1 MKRLLTIALGFALL
15 ALVKPF
21 HVGAVDAPHVNT
33 CSTCHT
39 AALSPDSTGFNN
51 NCLSCHSSGHAA
63 SSKPF
68 SVADQVNTSHK
79 WSGSDTVPA
88 AGAQPPVTGAL
99 TQVMAYTGNEMAC
112 VRCHNPHSQENDKYQ
127 RIANDNDQLCLDCHR
142 SRNVRTHTAGSH
154 PILVSYSSAYKGN
167 PAGFYK
173 TPQNA
178 NPANPSS
185 DLNYRLVNKSG
196 GKLLCTTCHGV
207 HNADSR
213 STTVDGFATISSGDG
228 NLLRTD
234 TRGKKVAVGQPDNL
248 NLCTNCHA
256 GKTNHNAGGQDIQCV
271 DCHGAHVDFDPNDP
285 TGAKGPN
292 IDLIRR
298 NLPGKTNQIFFRYT
312 GSRREYKNE
321 AGTGVCQG
329 CHTVPTS
336 IAQHASTDPKVCNTC
351 HSHNS
356 AKGAFSASCNS
367 CHGYPPMV
375 TSSGA
380 AHPPYSDCSMCHN
393 TSDPS
398 LHMNGTVNV
407 YTACNTCHDYPPA
420 YPNGTPKA
428 NSHQSSGHLYGCST
442 CHSGT
447 TANGA
452 TISNTSLHM
461 NGAYDV
467 QAGSGVS
474 FTYTYAA
481 SGGTCSNISC
491 HGNTSAT
498 WGGTA
503 ACLVCH
509 SVAQGNRAAITSQF
523 SANSHHIQGTLSNTQ
538 CYQCHWE
545 ANSDGSV
552 NGTYHHSKTPGAPV
566 ELVIY
571 GAGSRPSAYSAGV
584 TAIQYTAN
592 GTRSEIQKINSH
604 CLGCHSDQNNTTTP
618 FGDGKTPKQYAWDG
632 TSVAARYLQS
642 GTTTWGK
649 YSSVTNAAKKRIS
662 KAYSAHG
669 NAAANKRGWDTV
681 NGVDG
686 AITNTSGTA
695 SVLCYD
701 CHNSHGSAAEGV
713 TTRYASATVNGGI
726 LKNTVAGQGGYSI
739 SYKPYSAGSKAHK
752 DKRSAGASICL
763 DCHMNPTATQTPWGY
778 TSTYGATQQI
788 LGYWDSPFMS
798 YSTCGPE
805 QRYPYKKKNGVSGGH
820 FGASYAMSSTPTS
833 TIGGLCTPCHDPHGV
848 SPTLGANEQYA
859 VPLLKGTWIT
869 SPYKEDVAPA
879 NNTWL
884 TNFAGYGEGVQY
896 HIDQN
901 TFGSGILGA
910 IAGMSQS
917 VNQSAGLCLGCHPQ
931 STLTAAASSS
941 NPNPW
946 KSKNRIHESVK
957 GWKTSDS
964 TVEHNYSCSKCHA
977 AHTSSVL
984 PRLMVTD
991 CLDSTHKGRVGYNPS
1006 PVIAASSGGD
1016 GGSGSGRIPGSYSGG
1031 GWDDYPMGLPGLSA
1045 PGNVSVTCHD
1055 SANANGY
1062 GTDGTNQSWNTVTPW
1077 APAMI
1082 SGPTAVTGGL
1092 RVLLHMDEAS
1102 WNGTPNE
1109 VKDSSGG
1116 NNNGTAYNGANT
1128 VAGGISNRAGSFNGT
1143 NSSVPITYSTA
1154 TAPMDNFTLEAW
1166 IQPTATHEI
1175 DAELTSGT
1183 SGTYGQRYLF
1193 GADQMGAV
1201 NGGMGVSAGTN
1212 GISVY
1217 EHGDNYMPALA
1228 VYSGTIS
1235 SSQWTHIAVVY
1246 LDKRPSI
1253 YVNGVLVRTGLRS
1266 LRSHVYASHVVGGGS
1281 YGYFSGLVDEVAIYD
1296 KALTAADI
1304 QLHSQQ
1310 QCSVIATDLQATIN
1324 WTTFANS
1331 TSYVDYGL
1339 TTAYGSTIEN
1349 SALVTNHSVILP
1361 NLTNYSTYHYRV
1373 RSVDIVGNETVSGD
1387 NTFNIATCIV
1397 AESPFA
1403 PTAISAVAGNAQA
1416 TISWTAGSGSSSSL
1430 IRYGT
1435 ASGNY
1440 TSSIDPA
1447 ASPQTIT
1454 GLANGTTIYYQV
1466 GSKNST
1472 GTVWSDQYSVTPVG
1486 PPSAPTGI
1494 SSIAGNAQA
1503 TISWTAGT
1511 GATSSLIRYGTVSG
1525 TYTTTIDPAAS
1536 PQAITSL
1543 ANGTIYYYQVGA
1555 KNSSGTT
1562 WSTQYTVTPV
1572 ALPSAPIGISSL
1584 PGNAQATISWTAG
1597 TGATSSLIRYG
1608 TVSGTYTT
1616 TIDPAS
1622 SPQAVTGLANGTI
1635 YYYQVGAKNSAG
1647 TTWSVQYS
1655 VTPVLPVP
1663 SAPTGISS
1671 VAGNTQA
1678 TITWTVGANATSS
1691 LIRYG
1696 TSSGSYPTTINPA
1709 TSPRVITG
1717 LANGTIYY
1725 YQVGAYNTAG
1735 TTWSAQYTVTPVGP
1749 PNAPTGISSVSG
1761 NTQATISWT
1770 AGAGATSSLIRYGTA
1785 SGSYTTT
1792 IDPAASPQPI
1802 ASLANGTTYYY
1813 QVGAKNSAGTTWSGQ
1828 YSVKP
1833 IAPPSAPTGISS
1845 VTDNAQI
1852 TITWTAG
1859 AGATSSLIKYG
1870 TASGTYTTTINPASS
1885 PRAITGLVN
1894 GTTYYYQVG
1903 AYNTAG
1909 TTWSSEYSATPQIPA
1924 VAPTGIFVTTGD
1936 TQATIS
1942 WTAGIGATSSAIR
1955 YGTTS
1960 GTYTTTID
1968 PATSPKT
1975 ITGLTNGIP
1984 IYYQVGAKNAW
1995 GITWSSEYSFTLTA
2009 SSSQTSW
2016 TTPGTYTYVVP
2027 SGVTS
2032 ITTVIKGGGGA
2043 GGLQDNVGNQAPGAS
2058 GDLVSTTIAVA
2069 PGDQLTVYVADGG
2082 FVTNNYDTNP
2092 GSGGTGYVTGG
2103 SGSPGSGDVGTGA
2116 WSYGGSG
2123 GGGSSAITL
2132 STTLLAQAKGGAGG
2146 RSSDYDDYDYWYYDG
2161 GYYVAGSGGAGGGT
2175 DYPAVTTAGAGG
2187 AGGGIGLRGAAG
2199 AVSIVVGLT
2208 PPPAPTVTPAGS
2220 YYYGYDS
2227 TEPPQTP
2234 KVLQWS
2240 SVTAPSP
2247 FGGDPIEYN
2256 VELNG
2261 VLQGWQSGTSL
2272 TINAGDYPASYT
2284 WRVQARDKAIPAAV
2298 SPWSGYDTFRA
2309 LYW

>member
-21 HVGAVDAPHVNT
+21 DAGAVDAPHVNT

-68 SVADQVNTSHK
+68 SVADQANTSHK

-88 AGAQPPVTGAL
+88 AGAKPPLTGAL

-112 VRCHNPHSQENDKYQ
+112 VRCHNPHSQDNDKYQ
-127 RIANDNDQLCLDCHR
+127 RIANDSDQLCLDCHR
-142 SRNVRTHTAGSH
+142 SRNVQTHTAGSH
-154 PILVSYSSAYKGN
+154 PVLVSYSSAYKGN
-167 PAGFYK
+167 AAGFYK
-173 TPQNA
+173 TPLNA
-178 NPANPSS
+178 NPANPTS
-185 DLNYRLVNKSG
+185 DLNDRLVSKSG

-228 NLLRTD
+228 NLLRTNP
-234 TRGKKVAVGQPDNL
+234 RGKKVAIGQSDNL

-256 GKTNHNAGGQDIQCV
+256 GKTNHNAGGQDIQCI

-329 CHTVPTS
+329 CHTVPAS

-367 CHGYPPMV
+367 CHGFPPL
-375 TSSGA
+375 TIAKTGA

-398 LHMNGTVNV
+398 LHMNGSVNV

-428 NSHQSSGHLYGCST
+428 NSHQSSGHLYSCST

-452 TISNTSLHM
+452 TISNASLHM

-481 SGGTCSNISC
+481 TGGTCNNISC

-509 SVAQGNRAAITSQF
+509 SVAQGGRAAITSQF
-523 SANSHHIQGTLSNTQ
+523 SANSHHVQGTLSNTH

-552 NGTYHHSKTPGAPV
+552 NGAYHHSKTPGAPV

-571 GAGSRPSAYSAGV
+571 GAGSRPSTYSAGV
-584 TAIQYTAN
+584 TAVQYTAN
-592 GTRSEIQKINSH
+592 GARSEIQKINSH

-632 TSVAARYLQS
+632 TSVAARYLQA

-669 NAAANKRGWDTV
+669 NAIANKRGWDAI

-726 LKNTVAGQGGYSI
+726 LKNTVAGQGGYSV

-763 DCHMNPTATQTPWGY
+763 DCHMNPTASQTPWGY

-859 VPLLKGTWIT
+859 VPLLKGTWVT

-910 IAGMSQS
+910 IAGMSQTI
-917 VNQSAGLCLGCHPQ
+917 NQSAGLCLGCHPQ
-931 STLTAAASSS
+931 STLTAPASPAS
-941 NPNPW
+941 PNPW

-991 CLDSTHKGRVGYNPS
+991 CLDSAHKGRVGYNPS

-1016 GGSGSGRIPGSYSGG
+1016 GGSGSGRIPGSYGGG

-1102 WNGTPNE
+1102 WNGTANE

-1143 NSSVPITYSTA
+1143 NSSVPITYTTA

-1166 IQPTATHEI
+1166 IKPTATHEI
-1175 DAELTSGT
+1175 DAESTSGT

-1193 GADQMGAV
+1193 GADQMGSV
-1201 NGGMGVSAGTN
+1201 DGGAGISAGTN

-1217 EHGDNYMPALA
+1217 EHGGNYMPALA

-1266 LRSHVYASHVVGGGS
+1266 PRSHVYASHVIGGGS
-1281 YGYFSGLVDEVAIYD
+1281 YGYFPGLVDEVAIYD

-1304 QLHSQQ
+1304 QLHAQQ

-1324 WTTFANS
+1324 WTTYANS
-1331 TSYVDYGL
+1331 TSFVDYGL

-1387 NTFNIATCIV
+1387 NTFNVATCIV

-1403 PTAISAVAGNAQA
+1403 PTVISAVAGDAKA
-1416 TISWTAGSGSSSSL
+1416 TISWTAGSGASSSL

-1435 ASGNY
+1435 APGVY
-1440 TSSIDPA
+1440 TNTLDPA
-1447 ASPQTIT
+1447 AAPQTIT
-1454 GLANGTTIYYQV
+1454 GLANGTAIYYQV
-1466 GSKNST
+1466 GSKNAI
-1472 GTVWSDQYSVTPVG
+1472 GTVWSDQYSVMPVG
-1486 PPSAPTGI
+1486 PPSVPTVI
-1494 SSIAGNAQA
+1494 LAVAGNTQT
-1503 TISWTAGT
+1503 TISWTAGI
-1511 GATSSLIRYGTVSG
+1511 GSTSSLIRYGTVSG
-1525 TYTTTIDPAAS
+1525 TYTTTIDPATS
-1536 PQAITSL
+1536 PRTIGSL
-1543 ANGTIYYYQVGA
+1543 TNGTTYYYQVGA

-1562 WSTQYTVTPV
+1562 WSSQYTVTPM
-1572 ALPSAPIGISSL
+1572 ALPSAPTAISAVA
-1584 PGNAQATISWTAG
+1584 GNAQATILWTAGIGSTSSLIRYGTSSGVYTITTDPASSPQTIASLTNGTIYYYQVGAKNATGTTWSTQSSVKPISPPSAPTGISTVTNDSQMTISWTAG

-1608 TVSGTYTT
+1608 TASGNYT
-1616 TIDPAS
+1616 
-1622 SPQAVTGLANGTI
+1622 VTL
-1635 YYYQVGAKNSAG
+1635 
-1647 TTWSVQYS
+1647 
-1655 VTPVLPVP
+1655 
-1663 SAPTGISS
+1663 
-1671 VAGNTQA
+1671 
-1678 TITWTVGANATSS
+1678 
-1691 LIRYG
+1691 
-1696 TSSGSYPTTINPA
+1696 NPA
-1709 TSPRVITG
+1709 FTPRLITG
-1717 LANGTIYY
+1717 LTNGI
-1725 YQVGAYNTAG
+1725 
-1735 TTWSAQYTVTPVGP
+1735 
-1749 PNAPTGISSVSG
+1749 
-1761 NTQATISWT
+1761 
-1770 AGAGATSSLIRYGTA
+1770 
-1785 SGSYTTT
+1785 
-1792 IDPAASPQPI
+1792 
-1802 ASLANGTTYYY
+1802 
-1813 QVGAKNSAGTTWSGQ
+1813 
-1828 YSVKP
+1828 
-1833 IAPPSAPTGISS
+1833 
-1845 VTDNAQI
+1845 
-1852 TITWTAG
+1852 
-1859 AGATSSLIKYG
+1859 
-1870 TASGTYTTTINPASS
+1870 
-1885 PRAITGLVN
+1885 
-1894 GTTYYYQVG
+1894 TYYYQVG
-1903 AYNTAG
+1903 AYNTVG
-1909 TTWSSEYSATPQIPA
+1909 TTWSAEYSATPLAPA
-1924 VAPTGIFVTTGD
+1924 AQPTGISVAAGD
-1936 TQATIS
+1936 SQATIS
-1942 WTAGIGATSSAIR
+1942 WTTGIGATSSVIR
-1955 YGTTS
+1955 YGTAS

-1975 ITGLTNGIP
+1975 ITGLVNGAT

-1995 GITWSSEYSFTLTA
+1995 GIMWSAEYSFT
-2009 SSSQTSW
+2009 SYPSNPQTSW

-2027 SGVTS
+2027 AGVTS
-2032 ITTVIKGGGGA
+2032 ITAVVKGAGGA

-2058 GDLVSTTIAVA
+2058 GNLVSKTIAVT
-2069 PGDQLTVYVADGG
+2069 PGAQLTVYVAGG
-2082 FVTNNYDTNP
+2082 GLVTNGSDTNP
-2092 GSGGTGYVTGG
+2092 GSGGAGYLAGG
-2103 SGSPGSGDVGTGA
+2103 SGTPGSGDVGTGA
-2116 WSYGGSG
+2116 WAYGGSG

-2132 STTLLAQAKGGAGG
+2132 STTLLAEAAGGAGG

-2161 GYYVAGSGGAGGGT
+2161 GYYDAGVGGAGGGV
-2175 DYPAVTTAGAGG
+2175 DYPAVTTPGGGGTGG
-2187 AGGGIGLRGAAG
+2187 AIGQMGASGSVTIIVGIL
-2199 AVSIVVGLT
+2199 
-2208 PPPAPTVTPAGS
+2208 PPPAPAITPVGN
-2220 YYYGYDS
+2220 YYYDYDA
-2227 TEPPQTP
+2227 TEPPQSP
-2234 KVLQWS
+2234 IVLQWS
-2240 SVTAPSP
+2240 AVTVPVPYGS
-2247 FGGDPIEYN
+2247 DPVEYN

-2261 VLQGWQSGTSL
+2261 VLQGWQSGTNL
-2272 TINAGDYPASYT
+2272 TITVGDVPASYT
-2284 WRVQARDKAIPAAV
+2284 WRVQARDKAQPTVV

-2309 LYW
+2309 LVW